1 MLRHGAAT
9 RENQI
14 CSVVLHGTACPC
26 FVVCMHVY
34 LFAEHAYLHGVA
46 MIGSGP
52 SSTSYTQTA

>member
-34 LFAEHAYLHGVA
+34 LLVEHCACLHGVV

-52 SSTSYTQTA
+52 SFSQTAQC